1 MRRQDEE
8 STGREIIGVVAD
20 AVEPPVSTARL
31 LPRRRCYFGHYSS
44 QRCRVE
50 CSQPAPTE
58 IVITPS
64 PGDRES
70 CHGRRRRCRPS
81 GPHPRQLITICR
93 RWPSP
98 CRVDGALGIV
108 GAAAGARRQAIP
120 DPGDCQSSRGRRQ
133 VRLIQKFLL
142 RTTQTPLNR
151 PCPRS
156 RRQPGG
162 HLVHLIGNAQT
173 LAVPIKLL
181 VTMSAECPSK
191 AAIVPTPSHRS
202 QALRMP
208 PLCEGVSPRLHR
220 PATPSR
226 SSRSLQ
232 SPSTSTQSS
241 STVLPPSSH
250 SSPSHSRR
258 SPVGAP
264 LPGARTPS

>member
-44 QRCRVE
+44 QRCQVE

-81 GPHPRQLITICR
+81 GPHPHQLITICR

-108 GAAAGARRQAIP
+108 GAATGARRQAIP

-173 LAVPIKLL
+173 LAVPVKLL

-208 PLCEGVSPRLHR
+208 PL
-220 PATPSR
+220 
-226 SSRSLQ
+226 
-232 SPSTSTQSS
+232 
-241 STVLPPSSH
+241 
-250 SSPSHSRR
+250 
-258 SPVGAP
+258 
-264 LPGARTPS
+264 